1 MRHYYKWTFKKNS
14 TSKIGALIRIKS
26 SFFKYGVFMIHI
38 RINVKIEER
47 CPAHLSSQHSAAHF
61 SRPLLLEMEDRQ
73 TTGAICFPQKQVNID
88 FLLSLVSL
96 YAAADRL
103 CNIASLQLLAR
114 HRQTGL
120 LVPPPRQ
127 LIRSLQTPAAL
138 TLNTLQRRSM
148 LREIVQVQLK

>member
-1 MRHYYKWTFKKNS
+1 
-14 TSKIGALIRIKS
+14 
-26 SFFKYGVFMIHI
+26 MIHI

-103 CNIASLQLLAR
+103 CNIASLNVPGCSCWPDIAK
-114 HRQTGL
+114 
-120 LVPPPRQ
+120 LVCWSPPPRQ

-138 TLNTLQRRSM
+138 TLNTLQRLERSIYYDVIQCTA
-148 LREIVQVQLK
+148 LLHKL

>member
-1 MRHYYKWTFKKNS
+1 MDIQKNS

-26 SFFKYGVFMIHI
+26 SFFKYAVFMIHI

-103 CNIASLQLLAR
+103 CNIASLNVPGCSCWPDIAKLVCWSPHHGSLSGVSR
-114 HRQTGL
+114 HQQ
-120 LVPPPRQ
+120 PWH
-127 LIRSLQTPAAL
+127 S
-138 TLNTLQRRSM
+138 TLSTASATM
-148 LREIVQVQLK
+148 T